1 MVRMRVCTDTSSRC
15 DECMAEW
22 GRTREMY
29 DLELFGERRHVCK
42 RCAET
47 LFRKL
52 LKASCAY
59 DGKVKTKED
68 KERARKED
76 ARIGGQ

>member
-1 MVRMRVCTDTSSRC
+1 MIKMRVCTDTASWC
-15 DECMAEW
+15 EECGADW

-29 DLELFGERRHVCK
+29 DLAIFDGKHHICR
-42 RCAET
+42 RCADS

-52 LKASCAY
+52 LRASCAY

-76 ARIGGQ
+76 ARNG